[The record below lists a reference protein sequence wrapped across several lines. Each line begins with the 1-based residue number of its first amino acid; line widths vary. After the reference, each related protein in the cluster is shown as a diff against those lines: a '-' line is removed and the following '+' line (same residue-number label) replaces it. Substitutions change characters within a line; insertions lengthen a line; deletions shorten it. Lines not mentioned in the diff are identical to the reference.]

1 MYNYGT
7 SEVEEMAVFK
17 TKRNINATEGPIF
30 SQMILF
36 AIPLMLTNIMQ
47 QLYSMADNIVVGKF
61 SGDPLALAA
70 VGSTGTLTA
79 MLTHLF
85 VGFSSGC
92 AVVVA
97 QSYGSKDKDTMEK
110 GVHTSLFFAILAGL
124 FFCAFGLLI
133 SEPALIL
140 LDTKDEL
147 LEKAILYFRVV
158 CLGIPATAIYN
169 FGASILRSV
178 GDSKTPLYT
187 LSASGIVNVLLNLVF
202 VIVFKMS
209 ILGVA
214 IATIASQYI
223 SAVVVIA
230 VLSKRKSEP
239 YSFDFRKLSVHKATL
254 LRVLRLGVPAAVQ
267 GSLFSITN
275 LCLIRALNSF
285 PTPVVSAR
293 TIATNID
300 VILSTAINSYLH
312 VTMTFTGQNLGAGKL
327 DRIKKTIL
335 YSALQV
341 TVFGFLVGQIMI
353 IFYKPLVGLYL
364 AADDPY
370 RAEVFEAAKVIMTV
384 MLSTY
389 FIGAIHE
396 AFSGVLR
403 GLGYSLYPMFT
414 SIGCIIVFRMAW
426 IFFVFPKLGSLTGLY
441 LVYPISWSLSVIA
454 LSGMIVY
461 AMKKIKRKD
470 PERFK
475 SV

>member
-1 MYNYGT
+1 
-7 SEVEEMAVFK
+7 MARLGKSV
-17 TKRNINATEGPIF
+17 NATEGPIF

-97 QSYGSKDKDTMEK
+97 QSYGSKDKDSMSK
-110 GVHTSLFFAILAGL
+110 GVHTSLVFALIAGL
-124 FFCAFGLLI
+124 FFCGLGLLI
-133 SEPALIL
+133 SEPALIM
-140 LDTKDEL
+140 LDTKPEL
-147 LEKAILYFRVV
+147 LEKALVYFRVV
-158 CLGIPATAIYN
+158 CIGIPATAIYN

-187 LSASGIVNVLLNLVF
+187 LTASGIVNVVLNLAF

-214 IATIASQYI
+214 VATVTSQYI
-223 SAVVVIA
+223 SALVVLF
-230 VLSKRKSEP
+230 VLIRRKNEP
-239 YSFDFRKLSVHKATL
+239 YALNLKKLKVHKATL
-254 LRVLRLGVPAAVQ
+254 IRVLRLGVPAAVQ

-275 LCLIRALNSF
+275 LCLIRALNGF

-293 TIATNID
+293 TIATSID
-300 VILSTAINSYLH
+300 VVLSTAINSYLH
-312 VTMTFTGQNLGAGKL
+312 VTMTFAGQNLGAGKL
-327 DRIKKTIL
+327 DRIKKTVL

-341 TVFGFLVGQIMI
+341 SVFGFTVGQLMI
-353 IFYKPLVGLYL
+353 IFYEPLVSLYL

-370 RAEVFEAAKVIMTV
+370 RVEVLAAAKIIMTV

-414 SIGCIIVFRMAW
+414 SIVCIIVFRMFW
-426 IFFVFPKLGSLTGLY
+426 IFFVFPRIGTLVGLY

-454 LSGMIVY
+454 LTCMIVY
-461 AMKKIKRKD
+461 AWNRIKR
-470 PERFK
+470 ERK
-475 SV
+475 KNSELTEK